1 MLLHIRRLFVTDFE
15 RREAMNSFMVAK
27 SYGNLALM
35 YLRTE
40 GKVSENVKRCSSEC
54 SRFENAGAQLLGFKH
69 ADEMHR
75 YVARHGHL

>member
-15 RREAMNSFMVAK
+15 RREAMNSFKVAK
-27 SYGNLALM
+27 SYSDMAM
-35 YLRTE
+35 TYLLTE
-40 GKVSENVKRCSSEC
+40 GKLSENVQRCCRES